1 MNIKLPVNLNS
12 PHQETGEQIQISAS
26 YLADLEMFPPLR
38 PGNGNLIPH
47 QLSPT
52 SSFLSSLPKDPVL
65 PHSNLPE
72 THPQAPIQSV
82 PLQENQTPPAI
93 NQGLASPSLEKPSP
107 QTENSK
113 VEPLQKAVNESEIPP
128 RPILS
133 NQKNPK
139 EGPRNI
145 CRYLEKGICWFGAW
159 GLEGGRCRNFHPEPC
174 DKYLEFG
181 EVLPHGCNKRV
192 NCKYKHLPFFCQN
205 SYKYLWCNK
214 KNCKYF
220 HHMSCNNSEFCPQ
233 STLPSPTPSIT
244 STATHTPS
252 ISMSSSSPSPP
263 PPTHP
268 SPNPTPNS
276 THIQQNETPLLA
288 QHPNFLPH
296 IPNYYPPP
304 LIAPSYTAPPVIPP
318 HQSNHPNQ
326 IQILH
331 PLLPPPRPWAVI
343 SQQQFAQ
350 QMSSLSRIE
359 NFITKMKAAS

>member
-1 MNIKLPVNLNS
+1 MS
-12 PHQETGEQIQISAS
+12 CS
-26 YLADLEMFPPLR
+26 
-38 PGNGNLIPH
+38 
-47 QLSPT
+47 
-52 SSFLSSLPKDPVL
+52 
-65 PHSNLPE
+65 
-72 THPQAPIQSV
+72 
-82 PLQENQTPPAI
+82 
-93 NQGLASPSLEKPSP
+93 
-107 QTENSK
+107 NSK
-113 VEPLQKAVNESEIPP
+113 
-128 RPILS
+128 
-133 NQKNPK
+133 
-139 EGPRNI
+139 
-145 CRYLEKGICWFGAW
+145 
-159 GLEGGRCRNFHPEPC
+159 PC
-174 DKYLEFG
+174 A
-181 EVLPHGCNKRV
+181 PT
-192 NCKYKHLPFFCQN
+192 HLT
-205 SYKYLWCNK
+205 
-214 KNCKYF
+214 
-220 HHMSCNNSEFCPQ
+220 Q

-331 PLLPPPRPWAVI
+331 SLPPPPRPWAVI

-359 NFITKMKAAS
+359 DFITKMKAAS